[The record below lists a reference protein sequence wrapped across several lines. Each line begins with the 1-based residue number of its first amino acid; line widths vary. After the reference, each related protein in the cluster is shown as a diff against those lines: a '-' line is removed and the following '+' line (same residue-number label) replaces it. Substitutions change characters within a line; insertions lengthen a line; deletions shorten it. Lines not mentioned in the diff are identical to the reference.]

1 MKDLRDLKTGIW
13 LADTGEGYLLIDDVN
28 NMDNQFDYGMFLV
41 KLLYVGKQGFINV
54 YRHLHA
60 MISLDYEIDINLYSE
75 ENKRMDAKLDA
86 SLKEVGMDGVAGY
99 YVELNNA
106 FMDYVPADARGVLSP
121 EEKSLLFSIVMS
133 DVIES
138 IKAGKKD
145 YIPEIFLDDEVIPD
159 LEKFLDGKVGDVEAL
174 NKYLLMGSVESVSQY
189 LTYTTIKKKGKVEE
203 KCDVTELVSVWHI
216 TSIVQFLIIEI
227 LNVIKHADGIP
238 CGENAYDKKQ
248 KHKKT
253 IKLRR
258 CVECGKL
265 FVIRNSKGHMA
276 DYCNYEG
283 LEGFCKEIVAIRNKE
298 GRTKIEIHCEKVLER
313 IRKKSERWGEYFDRD
328 KAEKAFEKEKQRLL
342 AKGVDEGTFMKE
354 IDDWWDTYCY
364 DN

>member
-1 MKDLRDLKTGIW
+1 
-13 LADTGEGYLLIDDVN
+13 
-28 NMDNQFDYGMFLV
+28 
-41 KLLYVGKQGFINV
+41 
-54 YRHLHA
+54 
-60 MISLDYEIDINLYSE
+60 
-75 ENKRMDAKLDA
+75 
-86 SLKEVGMDGVAGY
+86 
-99 YVELNNA
+99 
-106 FMDYVPADARGVLSP
+106 MDYVPADARGVLSP

-145 YIPEIFLDDEVIPD
+145 YIPEIFVDEEVIPD
-159 LEKFLDGKVGDVEAL
+159 LEKFLDGKVGDVEIL

-189 LTYTTIKKKGKVEE
+189 LTYTTTKKKGKVEE
-203 KCDVTELVSVWHI
+203 KCNVTELVSVWHI

-248 KHKKT
+248 KHNKT

-258 CVECGKL
+258 CAECGKL
-265 FVIRNSKGHMA
+265 FVIKNSKGHMA

-283 LEGFCKEIVAIRNKE
+283 PEGFCKEIVAIRNKE
-298 GRTKIEIHCEKVLER
+298 SGTKIEKHCKKVLER
-313 IRKKSERWGEYFDRD
+313 IRKRAERWGAIYNRD
-328 KAEKAFEKEKQRLL
+328 EAEKAFETKKLELL
-342 AKGVDEGTFMKE
+342 EKGVDENTFIKE
-354 IDDWWDTYCY
+354 MDAWWETHCY